1 MASGFLLRLA
11 AVLTSFLEKRMGMGP
26 FKGRSI
32 SMLTASSKVDNVT
45 AGQESHD
52 SRGSFL
58 SVEAIPG
65 IPWRSSLRP
74 PSQARMAQ
82 RTAAPKLGFLAFSD
96 SQMAKNSSLAPLL
109 ESFLWTR
116 MVPSLMACW
125 KSIQEL
131 DREFLLM
138 SISSG
143 RVSRLNEKGL
153 NYLVASKSS
162 PQKSTSMLTS
172 PLMENRKLS
181 SALPDSDT

>member
-1 MASGFLLRLA
+1 MASRFLLRLA

-82 RTAAPKLGFLAFSD
+82 RKAAPKLAFSD
-96 SQMAKNSSLAPLL
+96 SQMARNSSLAPLL

-172 PLMENRKLS
+172 PSMENRKLS